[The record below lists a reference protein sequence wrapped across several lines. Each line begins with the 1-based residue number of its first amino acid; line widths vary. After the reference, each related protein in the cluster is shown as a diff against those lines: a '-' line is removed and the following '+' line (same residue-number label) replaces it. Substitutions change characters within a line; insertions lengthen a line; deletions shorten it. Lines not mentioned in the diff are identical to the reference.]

1 MTITVLSTDISG
13 ILPSLSNN
21 KVRNANASEPH
32 LRQYAEA
39 HITTGKFCG
48 VKVILRDNI
57 AKNAEASENCRILAE
72 AECSNIEKNLYTQE
86 DLKIAQANV
95 ILRGLGIN
103 PNADINF

>member
-1 MTITVLSTDISG
+1 MSSILSTDISS
-13 ILPSLSNN
+13 ILPSLTNN
-21 KVRNANASEPH
+21 KARKAEASEPH

-39 HITTGKFCG
+39 HITTARFCNH
-48 VKVILRDNI
+48 KVILRDNI
-57 AKNAEASENCRILAE
+57 ARNAEAAENCRILAE
-72 AECSNIEKNLYTQE
+72 AEASHLPKNLYTQE